1 MAVASILDVELRKDP
16 DGKIARK
23 IIELQTKT
31 DPALMDMKW
40 EKCNDG
46 TTHLTTVRTGI
57 PEGTWRQLYQ
67 GVDQSKSTTAQVRDA
82 TGMLEMRSRVDVKL
96 PGLRGGGEPAREFRF
111 SEEAAFRQGLK
122 NDVMATWLYGDQSVA
137 PAKFTGVMARFNTRN
152 TALAATAEHVIH
164 GGGSGLDNCSI
175 LIHTWGDN
183 YGKMIFPE
191 HSNAGLSVRD
201 LGEDDV
207 LDENGKPF
215 RALQSLYGWDLGY
228 SLGDWRGVVR
238 IANID
243 VSELT
248 KTGSTGADL
257 VDLITQGLELL
268 PDEAFEL
275 GNVVIYVPKIIRSY
289 LRRQMVNKDN
299 LQLHWDELFGKKVL
313 HCDGVPIRRLS
324 SLVTNE
330 SLVAA

>member
-23 IIELQTKT
+23 IIELQTKN
-31 DPALMDMKW
+31 DPALLDMKW

-46 TTHLTTVRTGI
+46 TTHLSTVRTGL
-57 PEGTWRQLYQ
+57 PAGTWRQLYQ
-67 GVDQSKSTTAQVRDA
+67 GVDDSKSTTAQVRDA
-82 TGMLEMRSRVDVKL
+82 TGMLEARSSIDVKL

-111 SEEAAFRQGLK
+111 SEEAPFRSGLK
-122 NDVMATWLYGDQSVA
+122 NDVMTTWLYGDQSVA
-137 PAKFTGVMARFNTRN
+137 PAKFTGVMPRFNTR
-152 TALAATAEHVIH
+152 TVATAQTAENVIH

-183 YGKMIFPE
+183 YGRMLYPE
-191 HSNAGLSVRD
+191 HSNAGLTVKD
-201 LGEDDV
+201 LGEGDAFDS
-207 LDENGKPF
+207 NNKRY
-215 RALQSLYGWDLGY
+215 RALMSLYGWDLGY
-228 SLGDWRGVVR
+228 ALGDWRGVVR
-238 IANID
+238 IPNID

-268 PDEAFEL
+268 PDECFEL

-289 LRRQMVNKDN
+289 LRRQMTNKDN
-299 LQLHWDELFGKKVL
+299 VQLHWDELYGKKVM
-313 HCDGVPIRRLS
+313 HCDGVPIRRLTS
-324 SLVTNE
+324 MVTNE
-330 SLVAA
+330 ALVTT